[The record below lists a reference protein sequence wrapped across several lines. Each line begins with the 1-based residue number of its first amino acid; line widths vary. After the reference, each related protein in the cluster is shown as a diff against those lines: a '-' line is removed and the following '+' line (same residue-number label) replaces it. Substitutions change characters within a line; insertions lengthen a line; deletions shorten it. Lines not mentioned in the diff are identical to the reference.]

1 MIKSDFKKQKVEM
14 EGSKTNLM
22 TEVTMIIHNLFFD
35 IGWTDDEINL
45 CVKLGMCK
53 DDKEELLNVMIEQ
66 IKETMKKQ
74 LEE

>member
-1 MIKSDFKKQKVEM
+1 
-14 EGSKTNLM
+14 M

-35 IGWTDDEINL
+35 IGCTDNEINL

-74 LEE
+74 LED

>member
-14 EGSKTNLM
+14 EGSKANLM
-22 TEVTMIIHNLFFD
+22 TEVVMIIHNLFFN
-35 IGWTDDEINL
+35 IGCTDDEINL

-66 IKETMKKQ
+66 IKEEVKKQ